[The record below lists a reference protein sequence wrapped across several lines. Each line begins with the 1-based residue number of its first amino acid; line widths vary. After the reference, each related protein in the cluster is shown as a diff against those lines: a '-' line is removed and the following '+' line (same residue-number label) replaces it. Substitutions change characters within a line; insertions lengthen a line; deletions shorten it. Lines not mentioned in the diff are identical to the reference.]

1 MFLKAMRTGKHMGT
15 SGEIQP
21 PMPWPWFGKATDE
34 DLKSI
39 FAYLQSIPAIT
50 NHVPDWQPPAA
61 AAPEKTTPKKK

>member
-1 MFLKAMRTGKHMGT
+1 
-15 SGEIQP
+15 
-21 PMPWPWFGKATDE
+21 MPWPWFGKATDE

-39 FAYLQSIPAIT
+39 FAYLQSLPAIT